1 MFLEKPAF
9 PVSCDLGCAE
19 EKVSNFFDSNN
30 AKNHSFIGYELEYV
44 PYYFFSFDAYKEEK
58 NQTKVVEQGNNALN
72 ANNGNLEPKLSNL
85 ILQIENPS
93 KEIKHNYQYKV
104 IQPRINE
111 KEAEKLIRM
120 RLASKYQT
128 TKDLVVISGLT
139 LNFVPFWKLRVNVG
153 GKKFFVC
160 VNGFDG
166 SIECKD
172 NFPKKENNF
181 EKKDELQEAIKDVSE
196 IKNWPSLFQETIY
209 YFIEKLISIINLFN
223 NKKEHSKKEIKFDK
237 TDLLVILLALIAI
250 IIVIYVLLLR

>member
-1 MFLEKPAF
+1 MLLEKPAF

-44 PYYFFSFDAYKEEK
+44 PYYFFSFDVYKEEK
-58 NQTKVVEQGNNALN
+58 NQTKIVEQGNNALN

-93 KEIKHNYQYKV
+93 REIKHNYQYKV
-104 IQPRINE
+104 IQPRISE

-120 RLASKYQT
+120 RLASNYQT
-128 TKDLVVISGLT
+128 IKELVVISGLS
-139 LNFVPFWKLRVNVG
+139 LNFVPFWKLRVNIS

-172 NFPKKENNF
+172 NFPKKENDLK
-181 EKKDELQEAIKDVSE
+181 KKDELQEAIQDVSE
-196 IKNWPSLFQETIY
+196 MKKWPSLLQETISY
-209 YFIEKLISIINLFN
+209 LWEKLISVFSLFN
-223 NKKEHSKKEIKFDK
+223 NKKKYSNKEVKLSKK
-237 TDLLVILLALIAI
+237 DLLVILLALIAI
-250 IIVIYVLLLR
+250 ILIVYVLLFR